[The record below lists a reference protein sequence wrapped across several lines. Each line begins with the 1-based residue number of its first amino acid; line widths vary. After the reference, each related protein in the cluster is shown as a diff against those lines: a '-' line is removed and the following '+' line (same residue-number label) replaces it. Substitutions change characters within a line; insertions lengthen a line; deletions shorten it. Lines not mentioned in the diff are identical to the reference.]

1 MRQIGGL
8 IADVLK
14 DIHNENRLAEV
25 REEVTVLC
33 GRFPLYAERI
43 RDNR

>member
-1 MRQIGGL
+1 MKQIGGL

-14 DIHNENRLAEV
+14 NIHNEKRLAEV
-25 REEVTVLC
+25 REEVEKLC

-43 RDNR
+43 RENR